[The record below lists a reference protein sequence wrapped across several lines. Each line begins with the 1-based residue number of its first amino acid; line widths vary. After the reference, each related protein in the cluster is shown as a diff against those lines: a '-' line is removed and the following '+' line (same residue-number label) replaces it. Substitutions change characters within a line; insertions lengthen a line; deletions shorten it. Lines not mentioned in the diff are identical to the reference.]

1 MVGVWGAEDP
11 GLCATEDVFAWARRG
26 GGWRL
31 VGWLVSRLGGRWWGL
46 RGGLLM
52 VRGVRWWLLVLLL
65 VLVSCGRWLRRLR
78 LVMLRVLRR
87 WGSMGLWW
95 PRSGRRLGC
104 CGIVSGRGARSW
116 WRRGRLW
123 SWHLLGWMRLFGAVR
138 NSGWM
143 LRRSSCVGLV
153 LRGGS

>member
-11 GLCATEDVFAWARRG
+11 GLCATDDVFAWARRWVELSG
-26 GGWRL
+26 VVTEQIERPLVRVEGWA
-31 VGWLVSRLGGRWWGL
+31 SD
-46 RGGLLM
+46 
-52 VRGVRWWLLVLLL
+52 RWWLLVLLL

-104 CGIVSGRGARSW
+104 CGIVSGRRARSW
-116 WRRGRLW
+116 WQRGRLW